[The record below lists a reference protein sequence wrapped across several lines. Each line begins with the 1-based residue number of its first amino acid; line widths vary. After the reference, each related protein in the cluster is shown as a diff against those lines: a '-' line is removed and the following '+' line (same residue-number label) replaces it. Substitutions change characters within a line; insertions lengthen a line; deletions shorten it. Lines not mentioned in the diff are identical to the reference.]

1 MNSTTPSTLV
11 VCMDDAIITEFLLK
25 RGLLHNIEL
34 PKPPRNTTELVTLS
48 DDPKLYIWALR
59 FHGHSNP
66 ADNGLLLVTAER
78 SECEPKAFLE
88 AVAELRSGLEISDY
102 SQSEVSFIDI
112 PKPGACDGDS

>member
-48 DDPKLYIWALR
+48 DDPQALHLGAALPR
-59 FHGHSNP
+59 AQQSRRQRP
-66 ADNGLLLVTAER
+66 APRDRRE
-78 SECEPKAFLE
+78 E
-88 AVAELRSGLEISDY
+88 
-102 SQSEVSFIDI
+102 
-112 PKPGACDGDS
+112 